1 MEWELVE
8 SIEHLK
14 KLCDRNGRS
23 EFYIIYAGGLCRSG
37 KQIHYDTQTKKFEIY
52 NEMDE
57 TWQSGITEK
66 SLHKKTIIP
75 EAIEKDAM
83 FYCGVQLW
91 GIE

>member
-8 SIEHLK
+8 SMEHLK
-14 KLCDRNGRS
+14 KLCDRNGRA
-23 EFYIIYAGGLCRSG
+23 EFYIILAGGLCRSG
-37 KQIHYDTQTKKFEIY
+37 KEIHYDTQTKKFEIY

-57 TWQSGITEK
+57 TWQRGITEK
-66 SLHKKTIIP
+66 SLYKKTIIP
-75 EAIEKDAM
+75 EAIVKGAM